1 MADQKIQVIIDT
13 SAGEMK
19 LELWADLAPKTVAN
33 FLQYVDDGFFD
44 GTIFHRAIPDFMIQG
59 GGFTAD
65 MEQKRCRGPIKN
77 EASAQA
83 KNAKG
88 TIAMARTGV
97 VDSATAQFFINV
109 ADNDFLDHKD
119 DSSRG
124 FGYAV
129 FGKVI
134 EGQDVADKISK
145 VKTGNRGGHEN
156 VPVQPVVINSIKR
169 AK

>member
-1 MADQKIQVIIDT
+1 MAEQKTQVIIDT
-13 SAGEMK
+13 SAGEIK

-33 FLQYVDDGFFD
+33 FLKYVDDGFFD

-65 MEQKRCRGPIKN
+65 MEQKKCRGPIKN

-109 ADNDFLDHKD
+109 SDNDFLNHTDE
-119 DSSRG
+119 SSRG

-145 VKTGNRGGHEN
+145 VKTGNHGGHEN
-156 VPVQPVVINSIKR
+156 VPVQQVVINSIKR
-169 AK
+169 V

>member
-1 MADQKIQVIIDT
+1 MAEQKTQVSIDT

-19 LELWADLAPKTVAN
+19 LELWTEVAPKTVAN
-33 FLQYVDDGFFD
+33 FLKYVDDGFFD
-44 GTIFHRAIPDFMIQG
+44 GTIFHRSIPGFMIQG

-65 MEQKRCRGPIKN
+65 MAQKKCRGPIKN
-77 EASAQA
+77 EATSEA

-109 ADNDFLDHKD
+109 ADNEFLNHKD
-119 DSSRG
+119 NTSQG

-129 FGKVI
+129 FGKLV

-145 VKTGNRGGHEN
+145 VKTSNHGGHEN
-156 VPVQPVVINSIKR
+156 VPVQAVVINSIKR
-169 AK
+169 A